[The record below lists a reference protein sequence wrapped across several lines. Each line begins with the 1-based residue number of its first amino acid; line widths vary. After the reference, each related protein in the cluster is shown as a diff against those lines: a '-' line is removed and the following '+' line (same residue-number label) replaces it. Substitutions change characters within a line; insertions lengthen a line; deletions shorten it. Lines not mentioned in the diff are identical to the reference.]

1 MDVASTVID
10 QKLGECGDSTI
21 SNVLNFGFGNA
32 VFHTEQ
38 SLIEDVCIAKFGEL
52 LGCEFQIFQVTS

>member
-1 MDVASTVID
+1 MLRPLLST
-10 QKLGECGDSTI
+10 KSLEKCGDSAI
-21 SNVLNFGFGNA
+21 SNVLNFGFGDA